1 MAYATA
7 ADLCSFMQVPSVDTA
22 TAQLILQAVSDA
34 MDEWAGQ
41 SLAQQDVTGV
51 LVDGNGTAEVLL
63 PGWPVNSVASI
74 ELLGTD
80 GTWTLLTA
88 GVDYDWSP
96 AGVLRRRWRQP
107 DPAATDLAPAWPNR
121 LQNIRAAY
129 NRGAGVVSKKL
140 QLVCLSASARLMPN
154 PLGLISEQIGGMQ
167 LRYAAK
173 TGGLEFTAIEQ
184 RILDRVSES
193 FLA

>member
-22 TAQLILQAVSDA
+22 TAELILQGVSDA

-41 SLAQQDVTGV
+41 TLAQADVTGI
-51 LVDGNGTAEVLL
+51 LVDGTGSAEVLL
-63 PGWPVNSVASI
+63 PGVPVNSIASI
-74 ELLGTD
+74 ELLGAD

-88 GVDYDWSP
+88 GVDFDWDTS
-96 AGVLRRRWRQP
+96 GVLRRRWLRQ
-107 DPAATDLAPAWPNR
+107 DYATDLAPPWPNR
-121 LQNIRAAY
+121 LQCIRAAY
-129 NRGAGVVSKKL
+129 NRGAGDLSKKL
-140 QLVCLSASARLMPN
+140 QFVCLSAAARLMPN

-167 LRYAAK
+167 LRYGAK
-173 TGGLEFTAIEQ
+173 VAGLEFTAIEQ
-184 RILDRVSES
+184 RILDRASDS